1 MKTKRNKAYF
11 SNTLFLLLL
20 VVFDIGSHAL
30 FSFVYCFTAD
40 ERSVVF
46 VSRVYPTPLLVKQIA
61 YGPKQEKK
69 NLLSYLSFDQFHEQT
84 R

>member
-11 SNTLFLLLL
+11 SNTLFLLL

-40 ERSVVF
+40 QRSVVL
-46 VSRVYPTPLLVKQIA
+46 VSRVYPTPLLVKQMA
-61 YGPKQEKK
+61 YGPKQEKIYISSI
-69 NLLSYLSFDQFHEQT
+69 LFIF
-84 R
+84 